1 MPPQGVKKK
10 RSGWDSAAHFALGN
24 GKRAA
29 AFGSKARQVLGRVQS
44 VVSATPRANKAD
56 AKRLK
61 KKPKTAKV

>member
-1 MPPQGVKKK
+1 MPTQGVKEK
-10 RSGWDSAAHFALGN
+10 SGWDSAAHFAVAT

-44 VVSATPRANKAD
+44 VESATPRAKKAD

-61 KKPKTAKV
+61 KKPTTAEV